1 MLELLLN
8 TRQRNQLRNS
18 VFILNVYSNPT
29 DSRQQFKTILNK
41 SVDLTG
47 THPLLAVGDFN
58 APYGLWGYVYDTSK
72 GRGLWQNANE
82 MGLTLI
88 TGKAFPTRIGNSVT
102 RDITPDL
109 AFVKN
114 VDAAEWSN
122 TAMDFGSDHYVLET
136 RFDVARCK
144 TRECTVTDWDHFR
157 KLRGN
162 ERAPAP
168 RDLEDWCEGIKS
180 DAERST
186 KKIVTELQVEMM
198 DSSLAHLAES
208 KQALLLRCKGE
219 RFNRRLRKKISE
231 LNKAIEDHCRT
242 LCKQQWD
249 EVCDSIDGQTRNGK
263 ARRLLKHLLDEGC
276 KRSNRRHTLARALHE
291 ATRSCSRD
299 KLVAKLLEKYLPVKH
314 GDEEVQFPE
323 NLGPARP
330 ELDED
335 FTVAEVRQA
344 IFALNSKS
352 APRSY
357 GITNKMLRN
366 LDDRSIEYVN
376 EKINERWRNGSVPEK
391 SKTTNTVLIH
401 KQGKAPNVDNLCP
414 IYLTSCVG
422 IGAEHVVLNR
432 ISRYLEDNSVYSH
445 NMIGFRAGLPTQ
457 DAMKMIKH
465 QIIDLNTRDPRA
477 LLGLDL
483 EKAFDKALH
492 AYILASVADLELGPR
507 LYTYVRSFL
516 TGRKA
521 KLRFGDFV
529 SDEVLLGLRGTPQVC
544 YFAHSLQ
551 HLHGRTLEE
560 AGPSRRYHDITICST
575 GGSEGQVESALQDA
589 VDVSEDYLLPTG
601 LRCNTTKSK
610 APALQK
616 RKMGQTQELEAGL

>member
-58 APYGLWGYVYDTSK
+58 APYGLWGYAYDTSK
-72 GRGLWQNANE
+72 GRGLWQNVNE

-168 RDLEDWCEGIKS
+168 RHLEDWCEGIKS

-263 ARRLLKHLLDEGC
+263 ARRLLEHLLDEGC

-291 ATRSCSRD
+291 ATRACSRD
-299 KLVAKLLEKYLPVKH
+299 KMVAKLLEKYLPVKH

-323 NLGPARP
+323 HIGPARP

-335 FTVAEVRQA
+335 FNVAEVRQA

-352 APRSY
+352 APRPY

-391 SKTTNTVLIH
+391 SKNTNTVLIH
-401 KQGKAPNVDNLCP
+401 KQGKAPNVDNLRP

-422 IGAEHVVLNR
+422 IGAEHVVLIR

-457 DAMKMIKH
+457 DAMKLIKH
-465 QIIDLNTRDPRA
+465 QIIDLHIRDTMA
-477 LLGLDL
+477 FLGLDL
-483 EKAFDKALH
+483 EKAFDNALH
-492 AYILASVADLELGPR
+492 AYILASVADLELGLR

-516 TGRKA
+516 TERKA

-529 SDEVLLGLRGTPQVC
+529 SDEVLLGLRGTPQDSVI
-544 YFAHSLQ
+544 SP
-551 HLHGRTLEE
+551 TLFN
-560 AGPSRRYHDITICST
+560 ICIV
-575 GGSEGQVESALQDA
+575 GLLRKLAQVEGIMTSRSAPPA
-589 VDVSEDYLLPTG
+589 VVRAKYKVP
-601 LRCNTTKSK
+601 C
-610 APALQK
+610 
-616 RKMGQTQELEAGL
+616 KMP